1 MAGRREQRRRSAMR
15 TVESCPEFL
24 LCFLLVHRVCLVAGE
39 LLVVST
45 PPASSPS
52 TRAGRSAPPL
62 SRSDRQVGAVDR
74 GGPLVSAL
82 DQIWV
87 HSTGCTQQFCQLISL
102 KEFKK

>member
-1 MAGRREQRRRSAMR
+1 MAGRREQRRRYAMR
-15 TVESCPEFL
+15 AVEPYTELL
-24 LCFLLVHRVCLVAGE
+24 LCLLLVHRVCLVAGE

-52 TRAGRSAPPL
+52 VRAGRSMPPL

-82 DQIWV
+82 DRIWV
-87 HSTGCTQQFCQLISL
+87 HSTGCTQYFCRLT
-102 KEFKK
+102 FKRI

>member
-15 TVESCPEFL
+15 AIEPFPELL
-24 LCFLLVHRVCLVAGE
+24 LCLLLAHRVCLVAGE

-45 PPASSPS
+45 PLASSPS
-52 TRAGRSAPPL
+52 ARAGRSAPPL
-62 SRSDRQVGAVDR
+62 SQSDRQVGAVDR

-82 DQIWV
+82 DRIWV